1 MKSYPFF
8 SSVLLVVKIKESDE
22 GKIKESDEG
31 KNMNS
36 FSSLVPQMIL
46 YLLMNMSCRWCIE
59 TSLEKCAFAFQRN
72 HREDQEQWDFLF

>member
-8 SSVLLVVKIKESDE
+8 SSVLLVVKIMESDE
-22 GKIKESDEG
+22 GK
-31 KNMNS
+31 NS

-59 TSLEKCAFAFQRN
+59 TSLEKRAFEFQRN